1 MENSIEVFFKKLET
15 ELPYDSTVPILGIY
29 LEEKNENKIWKDIPT
44 PVFLAALSYSSKD
57 VETTQVSISKWMDKE
72 DVAYIYNAILLRER
86 QILYGITNIWNLKN
100 KYIEKSRSRFIDT
113 ENKLVITS
121 GKRDREKGMIVY
133 GIKKYKLLSKR

>member
-1 MENSIEVFFKKLET
+1 
-15 ELPYDSTVPILGIY
+15 
-29 LEEKNENKIWKDIPT
+29 
-44 PVFLAALSYSSKD
+44 
-57 VETTQVSISKWMDKE
+57 MDKE

-86 QILYGITNIWNLKN
+86 QILYGITNIWNLNN
-100 KYIEKSRSRFIDT
+100 KYIEKRRSRFIDT